1 MVRRVL
7 AGLAAT
13 SVVLGTGVPMAMA
26 MTLPSWFQA
35 TVSVGGQTLSQPETF
50 SLNNQDY
57 LPVFYVDNAF
67 AKLGYQ
73 ATWNGATHVW
83 SLTLPSDLASQAASA
98 KWSGSGNTSV
108 AINGQV
114 VGKVATSVEADP
126 ATNGNTT
133 YMPVSVLQSIVG
145 AIRAGSWNA
154 NQRVF
159 DINTPNSITAVDA
172 YNGQIVVQFANPFT
186 VAPSGSEISITGSDG
201 SSVSPTGQP
210 QLSADGKTVTYTIP
224 EISPPNPVPHY
235 SVAYMGGKSV
245 LGYEPVVAVNDGTPG
260 VTSGALQVGKTL
272 TVSGVSD
279 QCTPMP
285 SLTFTSDN
293 PAVATVASDGTVT
306 AVAPGVA
313 HIQATDAQGFQA
325 KVPFTVYVQGAN
337 DPTIQSVTASSNTLV
352 VTFDQAFT
360 STPAADEFIVTETD
374 GSTTTPV
381 AVSGVSLSSD
391 GKTVTLTLPA
401 PSNSGSSSSSSSG
414 SSSSGSSSSTA
425 TPQYSVSFLDH
436 TAVSTSATTS
446 SPSSSS
452 DSGSSSNSTSS
463 GSN

>member
-1 MVRRVL
+1 MVKRVL

-13 SVVLGTGVPMAMA
+13 SVVLGTGVPMTMA

-50 SLNNQDY
+50 SFNNQTY

-67 AKLGYQ
+67 TKLGYK
-73 ATWNGATHVW
+73 ATWNGAKHVW
-83 SLTLPSDLASQAASA
+83 DLELPANLASAVASA
-98 KWSGSGNTSV
+98 KWSDSGNTSIS
-108 AINGQV
+108 INGQV
-114 VGKVATSVEADP
+114 VGKTATTVEADP
-126 ATNGNTT
+126 ATNNKTT
-133 YMPVSVLQSIVG
+133 YIPITVLQSIIG
-145 AIRAGSWNA
+145 AVNAGSWNA

-172 YNGQIVVQFANPFT
+172 YNGQIVVQFANSFT
-186 VAPSGSEISITGSDG
+186 VAPTGSEISITGSDG
-201 SSVSPTGQP
+201 STVTPSAA
-210 QLSADGKTVTYTIP
+210 QLSSDGKTVTYTIP
-224 EISPPNPVPHY
+224 EITPPGPVPHY
-235 SVAYMGGKSV
+235 SVSYMGGKAV

-279 QCTPMP
+279 QCKPMP

-293 PAVATVASDGTVT
+293 TSVATVASDGTVT

-313 HIQATDAQGFQA
+313 HIQATDGQGFQA

-337 DPTIQSVTASSNTLV
+337 DPTIQSVTANSNSLV

-360 STPAADEFIVTETD
+360 AAPTADEFIVTETD
-374 GSTTTPV
+374 GSTSTPV
-381 AVSGVSLSSD
+381 VVSGVSLSSD

-401 PSNSGSSSSSSSG
+401 PSSSSSSSNSSTSSSSSSST
-414 SSSSGSSSSTA
+414 SSA
-425 TPQYSVSFLDH
+425 APQYSVSFLDH
-436 TAVSTSATTS
+436 TAVSTTVAANSSASTGNTTS
-446 SPSSSS
+446 N
-452 DSGSSSNSTSS
+452 SSNS
-463 GSN
+463 SN